1 MKRTGG
7 AVGVLPQPKGSGAV
21 YARSTTIQ
29 GRLDLIDAG
38 IGFCRDEVMPQLTAM
53 AGCVGLSMLADR
65 STGRCIVTSSWESES
80 AMRAT
85 SGRVGGIRS
94 RGAQVLGGAAEV
106 QEWEIAILHRK
117 HPAAAGACA
126 RVTWMKTD
134 VADVDRAVD
143 VVRLGIVPRVDELD
157 GFCSISLFVDRTT
170 GMACVTA
177 TYDDLAAL
185 EASRGTAS
193 SLRTQVTAE
202 VPGAR
207 MLEVEEFE
215 LSLAHLHVPET
226 TV

>member
-1 MKRTGG
+1 
-7 AVGVLPQPKGSGAV
+7 V

-29 GRLDLIDAG
+29 GRLDLIDSG
-38 IGFCRDEVMPQLTAM
+38 IEFCRDEVMPALTSM
-53 AGCVGLSMLADR
+53 AGCAGLSMLADR
-65 STGRCIVTSSWESES
+65 ASGRCIVTSSWESEE

-85 SGRVGGIRS
+85 ATTVSGIRS
-94 RGAQVLGGAAEV
+94 RGEEVLGGAAEV

-126 RVTWMKTD
+126 RVTWMK
-134 VADVDRAVD
+134 ADASQVERAVD
-143 VVRLGIVPRVDELD
+143 VVRLGVVPRVDELD
-157 GFCSISLFVDRTT
+157 GFCSISLFVDRGT

-202 VPGAR
+202 VPGAQ

-226 TV
+226 V